1 MSQDRV
7 TLLIDDHAVVRGGVR
22 RALEL
27 RGSFQIFEAATV
39 AEAFAQIA
47 RVNPDLIIVDLNLP
61 DGNGLEI
68 VQWVRSISTQIAIV
82 VLSFNESD
90 DYVLAAMNAGAS
102 AFVQKAAPLPELIA
116 SIEHAIESPQSFS
129 AKDIAGAMDRKR
141 NTFGLSQRELQIL
154 SQLHKGAPLK
164 EFADSLFITEST
176 LKTHLSSIYR
186 KMDVKNRVQA
196 IEKAKQAGLT

>member
-1 MSQDRV
+1 VSQDRV

-90 DYVLAAMNAGAS
+90 NYVLAAMNAGAS

-129 AKDIAGAMDRKR
+129 AKDIAGAMDRTR

-164 EFADSLFITEST
+164 EFANSLFITEST

-196 IEKAKQAGLT
+196 IEKAKQTGLT

>member
-27 RGSFQIFEAATV
+27 RGSFQIFEAATI

-129 AKDIAGAMDRKR
+129 AKDIAGAMDRTR

-164 EFADSLFITEST
+164 EFANSLFITEST

-196 IEKAKQAGLT
+196 IEKAKQTGLT

>member
-1 MSQDRV
+1 VSQDRV

-129 AKDIAGAMDRKR
+129 AKDIAGAMDRTR

-164 EFADSLFITEST
+164 EFANSLFITEST

-196 IEKAKQAGLT
+196 IEKAKQTGLT

>member
-27 RGSFQIFEAATV
+27 RGSFQIFEAATI

-102 AFVQKAAPLPELIA
+102 AFVQKATPLPELIA
-116 SIEHAIESPQSFS
+116 SIEHAIKSPQSFS
-129 AKDIAGAMDRKR
+129 AKDIAGAMDRTR

-164 EFADSLFITEST
+164 EFANSLFITEST

>member
-1 MSQDRV
+1 VSQDRV

-27 RGSFQIFEAATV
+27 RGSFQIFEAATI

>member
-1 MSQDRV
+1 VSQDRV

-27 RGSFQIFEAATV
+27 RGSFQIFEAATI

-68 VQWVRSISTQIAIV
+68 VTWVRSISTQIAIV

-129 AKDIAGAMDRKR
+129 AKDIAGAMDRTR

-164 EFADSLFITEST
+164 EFANSLFITEST